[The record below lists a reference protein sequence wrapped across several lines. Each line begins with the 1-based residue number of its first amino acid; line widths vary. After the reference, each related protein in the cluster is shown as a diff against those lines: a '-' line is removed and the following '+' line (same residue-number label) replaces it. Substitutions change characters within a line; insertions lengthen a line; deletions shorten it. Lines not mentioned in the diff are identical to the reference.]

1 MTSVAAEVANSPLL
15 ASVATLLQAL
25 LDTTVATCSSESHL
39 HCIAFHCIALHCI
52 ALSRAFEYLIISAS
66 ESTLLAAAGSSME
79 ESAAVIV
86 AAVEQKNAALNISTG
101 ATVISS
107 FQTSFIWIDVYA

>member
-39 HCIAFHCIALHCI
+39 HCIS
-52 ALSRAFEYLIISAS
+52 LSRAFEYLIISAS
-66 ESTLLAAAGSSME
+66 ESALLAAASSSME

-86 AAVEQKNAALNISTG
+86 VAVEQKNAALNISTG
-101 ATVISS
+101 ATVISF
-107 FQTSFIWIDVYA
+107 FQTSFIWNELHD